1 MDARLNLSF
10 EGKLWR
16 QHSKP
21 KRGPGR
27 LTLGKALKR
36 VQEDTSAGSSAL
48 SVTSE
53 EDSQTKNAS
62 VPSAVSSKAADGSTS
77 SSETQQQSQ
86 PKLGTRSNGSDSAS
100 GRHMPAGT
108 GTGFNSSPPREYS
121 FAAVAENGSAPAA
134 TLESNESNSTS
145 GSSTLHANAKV
156 WASVKLGPPLN
167 VVPGFLISYTGGL
180 IATAVLQ
187 ALMPSV
193 LELLAKDY
201 GTWASGEHRAA
212 LLEPEAAEASAA
224 ELVHS

>member
-1 MDARLNLSF
+1 MDARLKLSF

-16 QHSKP
+16 QPAKA

-27 LTLGKALKR
+27 LTLGNALKR
-36 VQEDTSAGSSAL
+36 AQEDTSASSSAL

-53 EDSQTKNAS
+53 ENSQTRNAS
-62 VPSAVSSKAADGSTS
+62 VLSAVTSKAANGSTS
-77 SSETQQQSQ
+77 SSATQQQPQLKSEAC
-86 PKLGTRSNGSDSAS
+86 SNGSDSAL
-100 GRHMPAGT
+100 GMRMPART
-108 GTGFNSSPPREYS
+108 ESGFKSSPSREYS
-121 FAAVAENGSAPAA
+121 SAAVAENGLVPTA
-134 TLESNESNSTS
+134 TLESIESTSTS
-145 GSSTLHANAKV
+145 GSSTLHANARV

-187 ALMPSV
+187 AMMPSV
-193 LELLAKDY
+193 LELLARDY